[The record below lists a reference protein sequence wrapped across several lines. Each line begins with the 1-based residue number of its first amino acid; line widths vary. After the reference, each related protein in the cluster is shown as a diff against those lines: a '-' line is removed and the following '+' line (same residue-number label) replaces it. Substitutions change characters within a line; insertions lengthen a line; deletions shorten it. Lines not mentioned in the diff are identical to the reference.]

1 MIRIL
6 TVDDELLIL
15 NTICNY
21 VEQHFDAEVFRAASG
36 FEALDLLRRMRFDVV
51 ITDVSMPMMDG
62 IELMR
67 NVKRV
72 WPQCYVI
79 ILTVYDRFD
88 YAYEATK
95 YNQVE
100 YVLKSDSMQALHS
113 SLQRAV
119 EWIESEMRKEQMFS
133 RLGQQIENM
142 KPQIQAE
149 TVRQLLRKP
158 SEMPAKEELAAIGL
172 DLDPEKPVL
181 PILGVLD
188 SAHQNRTA
196 VFLPDIAEALYR
208 NLSGRGIKLQLVQIS
223 GEILGLTQTDGS
235 SPDSE
240 AMVFVTDALERCIES
255 LERGSNTRLAA
266 VVCESFIPWRLL
278 PQNYDQMTYQ
288 LEDLRNTAALKVC
301 VGHELAMRRRYDCIS
316 PESIDLLWQYI
327 RTEDADRFRKTL
339 TDLLAP
345 LEEVSNMDAL
355 YPLAEAYAL
364 GFLYLKASR
373 LMDPD
378 EAREPSFV
386 FMQMQTFS
394 SIGISGPEWIRAVLR
409 QFDGL
414 FIRREA
420 IGADNANQLV
430 DRVRDYIRRHY
441 SEDIHLS
448 TIAETFHYSPSY
460 LSRLYKEHTGEN
472 LSNDISNIR
481 IGAAQ
486 KLLLSTTLSVNE
498 VGQRCGFYSNKYFL
512 QIFKKATG
520 MTPSQYRQKS

>member
-21 VEQHFDAEVFRAASG
+21 VEQHFDAEVFRASSG

-62 IELMR
+62 LELMR

-100 YVLKSDSMQALHS
+100 YVLKSDNMQALHS

-119 EWIESEMRKEQMFS
+119 DWIASEMQKEQMVS
-133 RLGQQIENM
+133 RLGQQIESM

-158 SEMPAKEELAAIGL
+158 AEMPSREELAAIGL
-172 DLDPEKPVL
+172 DLDPEKPVM
-181 PILGVLD
+181 PVLGVLD
-188 SAHQNRTA
+188 AAHQNQTA
-196 VFLPDIAEALYR
+196 VFLPDIADALYR
-208 NLSGRGIKLQLVQIS
+208 NLAGRGIRLQLVQIS
-223 GEILGLTQTDGS
+223 GEMLALAQTDGS
-235 SPDSE
+235 GPESE
-240 AMVFVTDALERCIES
+240 DAVFINDALERCIEA
-255 LERGSNTRLAA
+255 LERNRQTRLAA
-266 VVCESFIPWRLL
+266 VVWERFIPWSLL
-278 PQNYDQMTYQ
+278 PQSYSQMTYQ
-288 LEDLRNTAALKVC
+288 LEGLWNTAALKVC
-301 VGHELAMRRRYDCIS
+301 VSRETAVRRRYDCIS
-316 PESIDLLWQYI
+316 PESLELLWHDI
-327 RTEDADRFRKTL
+327 RTGDAEQFRQTL
-339 TDLLAP
+339 TDLLSP
-345 LEEVSNMDAL
+345 LEEVSNMDIL
-355 YPLAEAYAL
+355 YPTAEAYAL
-364 GFLYLKASR
+364 GFLYLKASQ
-373 LMDPD
+373 LTEPD
-378 EAREPSFV
+378 ENGEASSAL
-386 FMQMQTFS
+386 MQMQAFS
-394 SIGISGPEWIRAVLR
+394 RAGVSGPEWIRSVL
-409 QFDGL
+409 QSFDEL
-414 FIRREA
+414 FIRRKA
-420 IGADNANQLV
+420 IGADHENQLI

-472 LSNDISNIR
+472 LSNDINNIR

-486 KLLLSTTLSVNE
+486 KLLLSTSLSVNE